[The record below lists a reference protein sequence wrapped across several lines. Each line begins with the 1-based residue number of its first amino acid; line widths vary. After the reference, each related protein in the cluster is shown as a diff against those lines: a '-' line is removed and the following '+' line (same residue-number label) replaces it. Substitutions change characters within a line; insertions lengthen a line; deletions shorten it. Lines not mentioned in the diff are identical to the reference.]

1 MHFIEI
7 SNIFKSEKKRYKVTA
22 VLKLLVVFALL
33 GFFLSN
39 KPMYHVQ
46 TDFYLKRMG
55 FVFLACF
62 WMVFV
67 TVCDIRL
74 SQKVDRAFVIILGVI
89 APVMGWILSE
99 FLINEAECA
108 FPPTQFYQKEP
119 LWIVLSLAMIILV
132 DLLIIFLT
140 NSIRVGSVIVP
151 FVLFIFAVVVCVVY
165 EFRGI
170 PMMAPDIL
178 TVQTATSVMGN
189 YTFKLTF
196 EQYSVILV
204 CMAFFFTFLRLHEV
218 KVTEKRVFHIAGFIV
233 VALGCGLFTNQIILS
248 DFMEEHQI
256 NIRMFRP
263 MESYQKYGG
272 VLTFARSVGY
282 AVVKKP
288 EGYTTAKVDQIIQE
302 YEKKSA
308 NEQQS
313 TAKQYPNIITV
324 VNETFADI
332 KVLGDFKTNEDYMPY
347 FHSLKKNCVT
357 GYTYASIVGGQTA
370 NTEFELLTGNTLG
383 FLSAGTTAFQLYIHG
398 QMPSLVSNLKVEGYS
413 GNKAMHP
420 FNPYNY
426 NRPAV
431 YKDFGFT
438 DFIDKFDFPKN
449 VKRVREYISDEA
461 NVDRI
466 ISEYEKNRKK
476 TDQPFYMYNMTIQNH
491 SPYDKD
497 AANFKQPIKIE
508 SSKYDAEANR
518 YLNLIKYSDDSLKQL
533 TGYFEKC
540 KEPTIILFLGDH
552 QPRLTDEFMN
562 KITNGQYQTWSSEQ
576 MMKRYQVPFVIWAN
590 YDIKEQHIEK
600 TSMNYI
606 QSILTKTAGVKM
618 TGYQR
623 FLNEVRKEVP
633 TITSQGYWGK
643 NGKFYQ
649 INDKGSPYYGI
660 IQKYRMIQYN
670 MMFDKKNRRD
680 SFFEVSKQECTY
692 EATD

>member
-1 MHFIEI
+1 MHLIEI
-7 SNIFKSEKKRYKVTA
+7 HNIFKKEKIRYKVAA
-22 VLKLLVVFALL
+22 VLKLVIVLL
-33 GFFLSN
+33 LFGFFFSN
-39 KPMYHVQ
+39 KPMYHVHD
-46 TDFYLKRMG
+46 DFYLKRMG
-55 FVFLACF
+55 FVLICCF
-62 WMVFV
+62 WMFFM
-67 TVCDIRL
+67 TVCDVRL
-74 SQKVDRAFVIILGVI
+74 NQKMDRIITILMAVAGPVI
-89 APVMGWILSE
+89 GWAMSE

-108 FPPTQFYQKEP
+108 FPPTQIYQKEP
-119 LWIVLSLAMIILV
+119 LWIVLNLVIIFLA
-132 DLLIIFLT
+132 DLLIIALT
-140 NSIRVGSVIVP
+140 NSIRVGSVLVP

-178 TVQTATSVMGN
+178 TVQTAASVMGS

-196 EQYSVILV
+196 EQYSVLLV
-204 CMAFFFTFLRLHEV
+204 CMTYLFTFMNLHEV
-218 KVTEKRVFHIAGFIV
+218 KFMKKRWAHIAGFV
-233 VALGCGLFTNQIILS
+233 VTAVVCTVFTNQVILS
-248 DFMEEHQI
+248 DFMENHEI

-272 VLTFARSVGY
+272 VLTFARSVEY
-282 AVVKKP
+282 AVVRKP
-288 EGYTTAKVDQIIQE
+288 EGYSTAEVDKIIKE
-302 YEKKSA
+302 YEKKTDS
-308 NEQQS
+308 QVTT
-313 TAKQYPNIITV
+313 TAKKKPNIITV
-324 VNETFADI
+324 VNETFSDI
-332 KVLGDFKTNEDYMPY
+332 KVLGDFKTNKDYMPY
-347 FHSLKKNCVT
+347 FHSLSKNCVK

-383 FLSAGTTAFQLYIHG
+383 FLSAGTTAFQLYVHG
-398 QMPSLVSNLKVEGYS
+398 EMPSLVSNLKLDGYS

-476 TDQPFYMYNMTIQNH
+476 TDKPFYMYNMTIQNH

-497 AANFKQPIKIE
+497 AANFKQTIKIE
-508 SSKYDAEANR
+508 GSKYDAEANR

-533 TGYFEKC
+533 TSYFAKC

-552 QPRLTDEFMN
+552 QPRLTDDFMN
-562 KITNGQYQTWSSEQ
+562 KVTNGKYQSWSSEE

-590 YDIKEQHIEK
+590 YDMKEQTIEK

-606 QSILTKTAGVKM
+606 QSILTQTAGVKM
-618 TGYQR
+618 SGYQK
-623 FLNEVRKEVP
+623 FLNEIRKEVP
-633 TITSQGYWGK
+633 VITSQGYWGK

-649 INDKGSPYYGI
+649 INDKTSPYYGI
-660 IQKYRMIQYN
+660 IQKYRIIQYN
-670 MMFDKKNRRD
+670 MMFDKNHRRD
-680 SFFEVSKQECTY
+680 DFFKISQ
-692 EATD
+692 

>member
-288 EGYTTAKVDQIIQE
+288 EGSTTAKAYQIIQE
-302 YEKKSA
+302 YEKNSA

-398 QMPSLVSNLKVEGYS
+398 QMPSLVSNLKAEGYS

-431 YKDFGFT
+431 Y
-438 DFIDKFDFPKN
+438 
-449 VKRVREYISDEA
+449 
-461 NVDRI
+461 
-466 ISEYEKNRKK
+466 
-476 TDQPFYMYNMTIQNH
+476 
-491 SPYDKD
+491 
-497 AANFKQPIKIE
+497 
-508 SSKYDAEANR
+508 
-518 YLNLIKYSDDSLKQL
+518 
-533 TGYFEKC
+533 
-540 KEPTIILFLGDH
+540 
-552 QPRLTDEFMN
+552 
-562 KITNGQYQTWSSEQ
+562 
-576 MMKRYQVPFVIWAN
+576 
-590 YDIKEQHIEK
+590 
-600 TSMNYI
+600 
-606 QSILTKTAGVKM
+606 
-618 TGYQR
+618 
-623 FLNEVRKEVP
+623 
-633 TITSQGYWGK
+633 
-643 NGKFYQ
+643 
-649 INDKGSPYYGI
+649 
-660 IQKYRMIQYN
+660 
-670 MMFDKKNRRD
+670 
-680 SFFEVSKQECTY
+680 
-692 EATD
+692 

>member
-1 MHFIEI
+1 MHSIEI
-7 SNIFKSEKKRYKVTA
+7 SNIFKKDKLRYKVAA
-22 VLKLLVVFALL
+22 VLKLGIVFALL
-33 GFFLSN
+33 VFFFSN

-46 TDFYLKRMG
+46 NDFYLKRMA
-55 FVFLACF
+55 FVILANF
-62 WMVFV
+62 WMILT
-67 TVCDIRL
+67 TVCDIRFD
-74 SQKVDRAFVIILGVI
+74 QKIDRIITIILGII
-89 APVMGWILSE
+89 APVMGWVLSE

-108 FPPTQFYQKEP
+108 VSPTQIYQKEP
-119 LWIVLSLAMIILV
+119 LWIILSLAMIILL

-140 NSIRVGSVIVP
+140 NSIRVGSVLIPIILSV
-151 FVLFIFAVVVCVVY
+151 FAVVVCVVY

-178 TVQTATSVMGN
+178 TIQTAASVMGS

-196 EQYSVILV
+196 EQYSVLLV
-204 CMAFFFTFLRLHEV
+204 CMSFLFTFFRLHEV
-218 KVTEKRVFHIAGFIV
+218 KVVKKRWKHVAGFVV
-233 VALGCGLFTNQIILS
+233 VALVSGLFTNQIILS
-248 DFMEEHQI
+248 DFMKDHEI

-272 VLTFARSVGY
+272 VLTFARSIGY
-282 AVVKKP
+282 AVVQKP
-288 EGYTTAKVDQIIQE
+288 EGYSTDEVDKIIKE
-302 YEKKSA
+302 YTKKSE
-308 NEQQS
+308 NES
-313 TAKQYPNIITV
+313 VGNAKKNPNIITV
-324 VNETFADI
+324 VNETFSDI
-332 KVLGDFKTNEDYMPY
+332 KVLGDFKTNKDYMPY
-347 FHSLKKNCVT
+347 FHSLSKNCVK

-383 FLSAGTTAFQLYIHG
+383 FLSAGTTAFQLYVHG
-398 QMPSLVSNLKVEGYS
+398 EMPSLVSNLKLDGYS

-438 DFIDKFDFPKN
+438 DFIDKFDFPKD

-466 ISEYEKNRKK
+466 ILEYEKNRKK

-497 AANFKQPIKIE
+497 ADNFKQTIKIE
-508 SSKYDAEANR
+508 DSKFDAEANR

-533 TGYFEKC
+533 TSYFEKC

-552 QPRLTDEFMN
+552 QPRLTDDFMN
-562 KITNGQYQTWSSEQ
+562 KITNGKYQNWTSEQ

-590 YDIKEQHIEK
+590 YDIDEQTIDK

-606 QSILTKTAGVKM
+606 QSILTKTAGIKM
-618 TGYQR
+618 SGYQK
-623 FLNEVRKEVP
+623 FLNEIRKEVP
-633 TITSQGYWGK
+633 VITSQGYWGK

-649 INDKGSPYYGI
+649 IDDKKSPYYGI
-660 IQKYRMIQYN
+660 IQKYRIIQYN
-670 MMFDKKNRRD
+670 MMFDKKHRRD
-680 SFFEVSKQECTY
+680 TFFKVSK
-692 EATD
+692 

>member
-74 SQKVDRAFVIILGVI
+74 SKKIDRALVIILGVI

-99 FLINEAECA
+99 FLINEAKCA

-218 KVTEKRVFHIAGFIV
+218 NVTEKRVFHIAGFIV

-288 EGYTTAKVDQIIQE
+288 EGYTTAKVDQII
-302 YEKKSA
+302 
-308 NEQQS
+308 
-313 TAKQYPNIITV
+313 
-324 VNETFADI
+324 
-332 KVLGDFKTNEDYMPY
+332 
-347 FHSLKKNCVT
+347 
-357 GYTYASIVGGQTA
+357 
-370 NTEFELLTGNTLG
+370 
-383 FLSAGTTAFQLYIHG
+383 
-398 QMPSLVSNLKVEGYS
+398 
-413 GNKAMHP
+413 
-420 FNPYNY
+420 
-426 NRPAV
+426 
-431 YKDFGFT
+431 
-438 DFIDKFDFPKN
+438 
-449 VKRVREYISDEA
+449 
-461 NVDRI
+461 
-466 ISEYEKNRKK
+466 SEYEKNRKK

-533 TGYFEKC
+533 TSYFEKC

-600 TSMNYI
+600 TSMNYM
-606 QSILTKTAGVKM
+606 QSILTQTAGVKM

-680 SFFEVSKQECTY
+680 SFFEVSK
-692 EATD
+692 

>member
-1 MHFIEI
+1 MHSIEI
-7 SNIFKSEKKRYKVTA
+7 SNIFKKDKLRYKVAA
-22 VLKLLVVFALL
+22 VLKLGIVFALL
-33 GFFLSN
+33 VFFFSN

-46 TDFYLKRMG
+46 NDFYLKRMA
-55 FVFLACF
+55 FVILANF
-62 WMVFV
+62 WMILM
-67 TVCDIRL
+67 TVCDIRFD
-74 SQKVDRAFVIILGVI
+74 QKIDRIITIILGII
-89 APVMGWILSE
+89 APVMGWVLSE

-108 FPPTQFYQKEP
+108 VAPTQIYQKEP
-119 LWIVLSLAMIILV
+119 LWIILSLAMIILL

-140 NSIRVGSVIVP
+140 NSIRVGSVLIPIILSV
-151 FVLFIFAVVVCVVY
+151 FAVVVCVVY

-178 TVQTATSVMGN
+178 TIQTAASVMGS

-196 EQYSVILV
+196 EQYSVLLV
-204 CMAFFFTFLRLHEV
+204 CMSFLFTFFRLHEV
-218 KVTEKRVFHIAGFIV
+218 KVVKKRWKHVAGFVV
-233 VALGCGLFTNQIILS
+233 VALVSGLFTNQIILS
-248 DFMEEHQI
+248 DFMKDHEI

-282 AVVKKP
+282 AVVQKP
-288 EGYTTAKVDQIIQE
+288 EGYSTDEVDKIIKEYTKKENESVGNAK
-302 YEKKSA
+302 K
-308 NEQQS
+308 N
-313 TAKQYPNIITV
+313 PNIITV
-324 VNETFADI
+324 VNETFSDI
-332 KVLGDFKTNEDYMPY
+332 KVLGDFKTNKDYMPY
-347 FHSLKKNCVT
+347 FHSLSKNCVK

-383 FLSAGTTAFQLYIHG
+383 FLSAGTTAFQLYVHG
-398 QMPSLVSNLKVEGYS
+398 EMPSLVSNLKLDGYS

-438 DFIDKFDFPKN
+438 DFIDKFDFPKD

-497 AANFKQPIKIE
+497 AENFKQTIKIE
-508 SSKYDAEANR
+508 DSKFDAEANR

-533 TGYFEKC
+533 TSYFEKC

-552 QPRLTDEFMN
+552 QPRLTDDFMN
-562 KITNGQYQTWSSEQ
+562 KITNGKYQNWTSEQ

-590 YDIKEQHIEK
+590 YDIDEQTIDK
-600 TSMNYI
+600 TSMNYV

-618 TGYQR
+618 SGYQK
-623 FLNEVRKEVP
+623 FLNEIRKEVP
-633 TITSQGYWGK
+633 VITSQGYWGK

-649 INDKGSPYYGI
+649 IDDKKSPYYGI
-660 IQKYRMIQYN
+660 IQKYRIIQYN
-670 MMFDKKNRRD
+670 MMFDKKHRRD
-680 SFFEVSKQECTY
+680 TFFKVSK
-692 EATD
+692 

>member
-22 VLKLLVVFALL
+22 VLKLLVMFALL

-248 DFMEEHQI
+248 DFMDEHQI

-357 GYTYASIVGGQTA
+357 GYTYA
-370 NTEFELLTGNTLG
+370 
-383 FLSAGTTAFQLYIHG
+383 
-398 QMPSLVSNLKVEGYS
+398 
-413 GNKAMHP
+413 
-420 FNPYNY
+420 
-426 NRPAV
+426 
-431 YKDFGFT
+431 
-438 DFIDKFDFPKN
+438 
-449 VKRVREYISDEA
+449 
-461 NVDRI
+461 
-466 ISEYEKNRKK
+466 
-476 TDQPFYMYNMTIQNH
+476 
-491 SPYDKD
+491 
-497 AANFKQPIKIE
+497 
-508 SSKYDAEANR
+508 
-518 YLNLIKYSDDSLKQL
+518 
-533 TGYFEKC
+533 
-540 KEPTIILFLGDH
+540 
-552 QPRLTDEFMN
+552 
-562 KITNGQYQTWSSEQ
+562 
-576 MMKRYQVPFVIWAN
+576 
-590 YDIKEQHIEK
+590 
-600 TSMNYI
+600 
-606 QSILTKTAGVKM
+606 
-618 TGYQR
+618 
-623 FLNEVRKEVP
+623 
-633 TITSQGYWGK
+633 
-643 NGKFYQ
+643 
-649 INDKGSPYYGI
+649 
-660 IQKYRMIQYN
+660 
-670 MMFDKKNRRD
+670 
-680 SFFEVSKQECTY
+680 
-692 EATD
+692 

>member
-7 SNIFKSEKKRYKVTA
+7 SNIFNSVKKRYKVTA

-74 SQKVDRAFVIILGVI
+74 SQKIDRSLKNKQKKKTQKKKKNKTKKK
-89 APVMGWILSE
+89 
-99 FLINEAECA
+99 INEAKCA

-347 FHSLKKNCVT
+347 FHSLK
-357 GYTYASIVGGQTA
+357 
-370 NTEFELLTGNTLG
+370 
-383 FLSAGTTAFQLYIHG
+383 
-398 QMPSLVSNLKVEGYS
+398 
-413 GNKAMHP
+413 
-420 FNPYNY
+420 
-426 NRPAV
+426 
-431 YKDFGFT
+431 
-438 DFIDKFDFPKN
+438 
-449 VKRVREYISDEA
+449 
-461 NVDRI
+461 
-466 ISEYEKNRKK
+466 
-476 TDQPFYMYNMTIQNH
+476 
-491 SPYDKD
+491 
-497 AANFKQPIKIE
+497 
-508 SSKYDAEANR
+508 
-518 YLNLIKYSDDSLKQL
+518 
-533 TGYFEKC
+533 
-540 KEPTIILFLGDH
+540 
-552 QPRLTDEFMN
+552 
-562 KITNGQYQTWSSEQ
+562 
-576 MMKRYQVPFVIWAN
+576 
-590 YDIKEQHIEK
+590 
-600 TSMNYI
+600 
-606 QSILTKTAGVKM
+606 
-618 TGYQR
+618 
-623 FLNEVRKEVP
+623 
-633 TITSQGYWGK
+633 
-643 NGKFYQ
+643 
-649 INDKGSPYYGI
+649 
-660 IQKYRMIQYN
+660 
-670 MMFDKKNRRD
+670 
-680 SFFEVSKQECTY
+680 
-692 EATD
+692 